1 MTTLSDVT
9 SERVI
14 VTSHFTVALNNTNS
28 SSVSTTASLVFSSST
43 EHLSLTSTPVTTQGI
58 SALYTTQSLTL
69 HSNTPGMSTLKQYFV
84 IWFCSKWS
92 IITMLL
98 CLHIGTLIL
107 IQQNMTWV
115 EATAYCR
122 EHYID
127 RSCVHLHSRHS
138 ADGGGKGKKGH
149 NTSCLD
155 WPTIHMRLK
164 SLVLDPLSQWVLP
177 ELGPWTRHWRE
188 IQLWICRCHWGHW
201 EAAVGRPAS
210 DWKNKFHLLCMYW
223 LREAING
230 SYLKNFNT
238 IPWCGDLVWF

>member
-1 MTTLSDVT
+1 MKHNYYATM
-9 SERVI
+9 
-14 VTSHFTVALNNTNS
+14 S
-28 SSVSTTASLVFSSST
+28 SYRNLDTDSAKYDMGRSYSL
-43 EHLSLTSTPVTTQGI
+43 LQR
-58 SALYTTQSLTL
+58 ALY
-69 HSNTPGMSTLKQYFV
+69 
-84 IWFCSKWS
+84 W
-92 IITMLL
+92 
-98 CLHIGTLIL
+98 
-107 IQQNMTWV
+107 
-115 EATAYCR
+115 
-122 EHYID
+122 
-127 RSCVHLHSRHS
+127 SCVHLHSRHS